1 MKRVKNVGTYPIR
14 DPLKNLKISVKLG
27 RPVASTGSHEDIQK
41 FDEELIVSWQQKY
54 FSPRE
59 KIIYRRE
66 QQSYTD
72 LQRSY
77 HKQLTMIK
85 DSSTNNRL
93 FTYVEG
99 DEFCVQLQSPVEG
112 GEKCC
117 SYPSRLVTRNDMEI
131 VSQNAK
137 SQTCGKTHFDIV
149 LECPT
154 KTHMFTQHLP
164 GKPTQV
170 MYIMADLSDHVMD
183 LQNGNSVS
191 IRDEVVLCTISYDAH
206 GILTVVPDFSSGKE
220 YFKVESNE
228 TKNIYHYTIS
238 NESKTISDSEALKE
252 AKLQQKIIIQK
263 QCGLTNMIGNQFEM
277 PEEHIFRLF
286 VLGEIVSASS
296 FEYTGIYVQYCL
308 DIPQDWRAY
317 NQKLLYGSTQISIH
331 HSFEDREVS
340 LFSHPIE
347 FDLAYKPGLDKE
359 IEQPLS
365 MRWPI
370 LYLEVISFDFWS
382 RSRTEGYG
390 YVELPR
396 TYGEHVLKVLCWRP
410 TGESVV
416 ENLRRFFTGGT
427 GQLEDTTFVGIPGN
441 FQSKNLVKY
450 GFRTQSSG
458 TVTLRF
464 NCVVQSWSNMH
475 KQMRTSTDQTSE
487 NERKHVFA
495 HLDIATVIKAYQRAR
510 TRLLETRQVVESIG
524 KVKLN

>member
-14 DPLKNLKISVKLG
+14 DPLKNLKIRVKLG
-27 RPVASTGSHEDIQK
+27 RPVASTVAYEDIKK
-41 FDEELIVSWQQKY
+41 FDEELVVSWQQKY

-59 KIIYRRE
+59 KIIYRQE

-77 HKQLTMIK
+77 HKQATMTKEI
-85 DSSTNNRL
+85 STNNRL

-117 SYPSRLVTRNDMEI
+117 SYPSRLVSRNDMEI

-137 SQTCGKTHFDIV
+137 SQTCGKKHFNIV
-149 LECPT
+149 MECPT
-154 KTHMFTQHLP
+154 KAHMFAQHLP

-170 MYIMADLSDHVMD
+170 MYIMADLSDDVME
-183 LQNGNSVS
+183 LKNGDIAP
-191 IRDEVVLCTISYDAH
+191 IRDEVVLCTISYDPH
-206 GILTVVPDFSSGKE
+206 GILTVAPDFFSGKE

-228 TKNIYHYTIS
+228 TKN
-238 NESKTISDSEALKE
+238 
-252 AKLQQKIIIQK
+252 
-263 QCGLTNMIGNQFEM
+263 
-277 PEEHIFRLF
+277 
-286 VLGEIVSASS
+286 
-296 FEYTGIYVQYCL
+296 
-308 DIPQDWRAY
+308 WRAY
-317 NQKLLYGSTQISIH
+317 NQKLLCGSTQVSIH
-331 HSFEDREVS
+331 HSFQDREVS

-347 FDLAYKPGLDKE
+347 FDLAYKSGLDKE

-396 TYGEHVLKVLCWRP
+396 TYAKKKGQHGKQVDWSKMQER
-410 TGESVV
+410 T
-416 ENLRRFFTGGT
+416 RR
-427 GQLEDTTFVGIPGN
+427 LLDRMSLS
-441 FQSKNLVKY
+441 SKHLVKY

-475 KQMRTSTDQTSE
+475 KQMRTRMDQTSE

-510 TRLLETRQVVESIG
+510 TRLLETRQIVESIG
-524 KVKLN
+524 KMKLN

>member
-27 RPVASTGSHEDIQK
+27 RPVASIGAHEDIK
-41 FDEELIVSWQQKY
+41 NYDEELIVSWQQKY

-59 KIIYRRE
+59 KVIYRQE
-66 QQSYTD
+66 QQSYTT
-72 LQRSY
+72 LQRLY
-77 HKQLTMIK
+77 HEQVTMTK
-85 DSSTNNRL
+85 ETFTNNRL

-99 DEFCVQLQSPVEG
+99 DEFSVQLQSPVEG

-117 SYPSRLVTRNDMEI
+117 SYPSRLVNRNDMEI
-131 VSQNAK
+131 VSQNARF
-137 SQTCGKTHFDIV
+137 QNCGKTHLNIV

-154 KTHMFTQHLP
+154 KAQMFAQHLP

-170 MYIMADLSDHVMD
+170 MYIMADLSDDVMD
-183 LQNGNSVS
+183 LQNGNIAQ
-191 IRDEVVLCTISYDAH
+191 IRDEVVLCTISYDPQ
-206 GILTVVPDFSSGKE
+206 GILTVAPDFSCGKE

-228 TKNIYHYTIS
+228 TKNDLPLS
-238 NESKTISDSEALKE
+238 NPGLYARSNSIGCEHVLNVLCWRPTGESVVENLRRFF
-252 AKLQQKIIIQK
+252 
-263 QCGLTNMIGNQFEM
+263 IGGTGQLEDTT
-277 PEEHIFRLF
+277 F
-286 VLGEIVSASS
+286 V
-296 FEYTGIYVQYCL
+296 GIPGNFQ
-308 DIPQDWRAY
+308 
-317 NQKLLYGSTQISIH
+317 
-331 HSFEDREVS
+331 REVS

-370 LYLEVISFDFWS
+370 LYLEIISFDFWS

-396 TYGEHVLKVLCWRP
+396 THGEHVLNVLCWRP

-416 ENLRRFFTGGT
+416 ENLRRFFIGGT

-458 TVTLRF
+458 SVTLRF
-464 NCVVQSWSNMH
+464 NSVVQSW
-475 KQMRTSTDQTSE
+475 
-487 NERKHVFA
+487 
-495 HLDIATVIKAYQRAR
+495 
-510 TRLLETRQVVESIG
+510 
-524 KVKLN
+524 

>member
-1 MKRVKNVGTYPIR
+1 MKRTKSVGTYLVR
-14 DPLKNLKISVKLG
+14 DPLKNLKINVKLG
-27 RPVASTGSHEDIQK
+27 RLVASIGQHEDIRNY
-41 FDEELIVSWQQKY
+41 DEELTVSWQQKY

-59 KIIYRRE
+59 KVIYRQE

-77 HKQLTMIK
+77 HKQVTMTLR
-85 DSSTNNRL
+85 DNSTNNRL

-99 DEFCVQLQSPVEG
+99 DEFSVQLQSPVEG

-117 SYPSRLVTRNDMEI
+117 SYPSRLVNRNDMEM

-137 SQTCGKTHFDIV
+137 SQTRGGTHFNIV

-154 KTHMFTQHLP
+154 KAHMLTQHLP

-170 MYIMADLSDHVMD
+170 MYIMADLSGELMD
-183 LQNGNSVS
+183 LQTGNNEQ
-191 IRDEVVLCTISYDAH
+191 ICDEVVLCTISYDPH
-206 GILTVVPDFSSGKE
+206 GILTVMPDFSRGKE

-228 TKNIYHYTIS
+228 TKSIYHYTIS
-238 NESKTISDSEALKE
+238 NESQSISESEALKE
-252 AKLQQKIIIQK
+252 EKLHQK
-263 QCGLTNMIGNQFEM
+263 

-286 VLGEIVSASS
+286 VLGEIANS
-296 FEYTGIYVQYCL
+296 FEYTGVYVQYCL
-308 DIPQDWRAY
+308 DIPQAY
-317 NQKLLYGSTQISIH
+317 NQKLLCGSTQVSIH
-331 HSFEDREVS
+331 HSFGDHEFS

-347 FDLAYKPGLDKE
+347 FDLAYKPELDKE

-365 MRWPI
+365 MRWPM

-396 TYGEHVLKVLCWRP
+396 THGEHVLKVLCWRP

-416 ENLRRFFTGGT
+416 ENLRRFFIGGT
-427 GQLEDTTFVGIPGN
+427 GQLEDTTF
-441 FQSKNLVKY
+441 SKNLVKY

-458 TVTLRF
+458 TVTLRL

-475 KQMRTSTDQTSE
+475 RQMRTRTDQTSE

-495 HLDIATVIKAYQRAR
+495 HLDITTVIKAYQRAR
-510 TRLLETRQVVESIG
+510 TRLLETRQIVESIG